1 MHEEIKENHDYDLIL
16 MSVNPEQV
24 SSAVKYLAPRVGNAT
39 VLFFSNFWQDPK
51 LAVQP
56 IPLSQIVYGFPGAG
70 GGFEGNT
77 LYGGL
82 YKTVQFGTFESEP
95 TKRDL
100 EVRKL
105 FAQTGFKI
113 MVQKDVKSC
122 LWNHFAFN
130 AAMEVEVLKSGSFKE
145 VISSREALDGLGRNM
160 KEMIPVLK
168 AKGSK
173 LDFLTKVLS
182 GLPPRVVGF
191 LMSHVVFSPKS
202 MSYTLVAH
210 NYYKV
215 GYAVQE
221 VITDARKYGI
231 KAPRL
236 YDVESLITEQ

>member
-1 MHEEIKENHDYDLIL
+1 MASQVLAAGLKETRFT
-16 MSVNPEQV
+16 
-24 SSAVKYLAPRVGNAT
+24 A
-39 VLFFSNFWQDPK
+39 
-51 LAVQP
+51 
-56 IPLSQIVYGFPGAG
+56 
-70 GGFEGNT
+70 
-77 LYGGL
+77 
-82 YKTVQFGTFESEP
+82 
-95 TKRDL
+95 
-100 EVRKL
+100 
-105 FAQTGFKI
+105 GFKI
-113 MVQKDVKSC
+113 MVQKDPQSW

-202 MSYTLVAH
+202 MSYALVAH
-210 NYYKV
+210 NHYKV

-236 YDVESLITEQ
+236 YEVESLITEQ